1 MKIIIVTPSLELY
14 DAVSN
19 DVLGQYKYLVEASY
33 QVEIFSEYSHD
44 SIRPLIATKEH
55 VIKCLLEHEN
65 LLIYHHSVYWELGEK
80 IFQLALCSIIMK
92 FHNVSPSFFYKS
104 YDQLTYQV
112 TKLGVEQ
119 TKNLIKSG
127 KIKWFVGDSQYN
139 VDELINCGAKKN
151 QSTVIAP
158 FNSLNDFKNTTTVA
172 KIKKILTEFD
182 YVNLLFVGRI
192 VPNKG
197 HLHLIRTLKSYVN
210 FYGTNVRL
218 HLVGEVSPRL
228 GKYYQV
234 LENEIK
240 KYKLGELIKFHQKVD
255 LKTLHTLYKYST
267 VFLLLSEHEG
277 FCVPIMEAQYHH
289 LPIVAWDQ
297 CAVGETLGSGQLLFQ
312 DCDYDAFAIA
322 AHKLTTDLKL
332 TNKLIQNGVENL
344 KHYDNSE
351 TIKKT
356 LITIGNCIC

>member
-1 MKIIIVTPSLELY
+1 M
-14 DAVSN
+14 
-19 DVLGQYKYLVEASY
+19 
-33 QVEIFSEYSHD
+33 
-44 SIRPLIATKEH
+44 
-55 VIKCLLEHEN
+55 
-65 LLIYHHSVYWELGEK
+65 
-80 IFQLALCSIIMK
+80 
-92 FHNVSPSFFYKS
+92 
-104 YDQLTYQV
+104 
-112 TKLGVEQ
+112 
-119 TKNLIKSG
+119 
-127 KIKWFVGDSQYN
+127 
-139 VDELINCGAKKN
+139 DELINCGAKKN
-151 QSTVIAP
+151 QSAVIAP
-158 FNSLNDFKNTTTVA
+158 FNSLNDFKNTPTVA

-240 KYKLGELIKFHQKVD
+240 KYKLGGLIKFHQKVD

-297 CAVGETLGSGQLLFQ
+297 CAVSETLGSGQFLFQ
-312 DCDYDAFAIA
+312 ECNYDAFAIA
-322 AHKLTTDLKL
+322 AHKLTTDLNL

-344 KHYDNSE
+344 KQYDNAE

>member
-1 MKIIIVTPSLELY
+1 MKIIIVTPSLEQY

-33 QVEIFSEYSHD
+33 QVEIFSEFSHD

-55 VIKCLLEHEN
+55 VIKCLLEQGN

-92 FHNVSPSFFYKS
+92 FHNISPSFFYKS
-104 YDQLTYQV
+104 YDQLTFQV

-119 TKNLIKSG
+119 TKNLVKSG

-182 YVNLLFVGRI
+182 YVHLLFVGRI

-197 HLHLIRTLKSYVN
+197 HLHLIRTLKSYVK

-240 KYKLGELIKFHQKVD
+240 KYKLGGLIKFHQKVD

-277 FCVPIMEAQYHH
+277 FCVPIIEAQYHH

-297 CAVGETLGSGQLLFQ
+297 CAVGETLGNGQLLFQ
-312 DCDYDAFAIA
+312 DCDYDSFAIA
-322 AHKLTTDLKL
+322 AHKLTIDLELK
-332 TNKLIQNGVENL
+332 NKLIQNGVENL
-344 KHYDNSE
+344 KHYENSE